1 MKKINWFLII
11 ISVLSLFVVSFISVS
26 AQEINIDD
34 MDDAELLA
42 LLQVI
47 MEKLEKD
54 VSAGQDAAESVVT
67 DGTVSV
73 AGIDPDPIHFEIYEN
88 KKITVEPLPSYM
100 FIRKPT
106 GEDIESSPERDKIRD
121 ILQIVF
127 ENDYQGVQSMLGYG
141 SVDDLYNDW
150 KDSDTN
156 WDDYGNAVNDW
167 LKKH

>member
-54 VSAGQDAAESVVT
+54 VSAG
-67 DGTVSV
+67 
-73 AGIDPDPIHFEIYEN
+73 
-88 KKITVEPLPSYM
+88 
-100 FIRKPT
+100 
-106 GEDIESSPERDKIRD
+106 
-121 ILQIVF
+121 
-127 ENDYQGVQSMLGYG
+127 
-141 SVDDLYNDW
+141 
-150 KDSDTN
+150 
-156 WDDYGNAVNDW
+156 
-167 LKKH
+167 